1 MRQTITLAHI
11 TDEYFICRIC
21 SGFVIDPIECRF
33 CEQVFCSNCLI
44 GFVQSSQEHCCPHG
58 CLDPVFEKAGHAF
71 EKLMGFMYVGC
82 KDFECR
88 LQESIGK
95 ANTHEQACKKQL
107 KIQINTDE
115 EALAQRDYFWLDI
128 LGKALTPRN
137 TPKQPLRVLKTPSYQ
152 TSFKF

>member
-21 SGFVIDPIECRF
+21 CGFVNNPIECRF
-33 CEQVFCSNCLI
+33 CEQVFCSSCLI

-71 EKLMGFMYVGC
+71 EKLMGFMYVDC
-82 KDFECR
+82 KDFECK
-88 LQESIGK
+88 LQESTGK
-95 ANTHEQACKKQL
+95 EKKKQV
-107 KIQINTDE
+107 KIQISTDE
-115 EALAQRDYFWLDI
+115 DALAQRDYFWLDI
-128 LGKALTPRN
+128 LGKALTPMN
-137 TPKQPLRVLKTPSYQ
+137 TPQQALKTPSNR